1 MKKDEKL
8 RIAPPP
14 EITYAIE
21 IDAAKLQDGSPE
33 VRKARGQAIYVIADS
48 EADPQS
54 QNSSKTNRLSPLPS
68 HIGEWATHV
77 AHSHNIRRVAFTLA
91 EVLITLG
98 IIGVVAAMT
107 IPTLIHKF
115 QNKALETQYK
125 KAVSVVSQVIL
136 KAKADYG
143 LDNFA
148 KYCADYPYPSDSGI
162 PYDHDKECYEILYK
176 TLLNVDGQKSY
187 SSKNERYINRFN
199 DNIKTYNNKQT
210 ITNNALAGIG
220 SSIFQT
226 YAMNDGTYIN
236 FTIIEAA
243 LYIGVDTNGGK
254 KPNKLGHDIFIFK
267 VNKNNDTLTA
277 GTNKPQNL
285 SDDEIEQGDYEK
297 EHQKERAGNPCNLTS
312 SQKANGIGCAYYALQ
327 NICPYDSSKRYFECL
342 P

>member
-1 MKKDEKL
+1 M
-8 RIAPPP
+8 
-14 EITYAIE
+14 
-21 IDAAKLQDGSPE
+21 
-33 VRKARGQAIYVIADS
+33 
-48 EADPQS
+48 
-54 QNSSKTNRLSPLPS
+54 
-68 HIGEWATHV
+68 
-77 AHSHNIRRVAFTLA
+77 
-91 EVLITLG
+91 
-98 IIGVVAAMT
+98 
-107 IPTLIHKF
+107 
-115 QNKALETQYK
+115 
-125 KAVSVVSQVIL
+125 
-136 KAKADYG
+136 
-143 LDNFA
+143 
-148 KYCADYPYPSDSGI
+148 
-162 PYDHDKECYEILYK
+162 
-176 TLLNVDGQKSY
+176 NVDGQKSY